1 MVTNY
6 KGVVITMKRILGL
19 LLSLMLMM
27 GLILPVYGA
36 ESIPTAEAAL
46 DGEPMNVTAYL
57 YDGVSYF
64 PFEETV
70 TAFYPE
76 SEISCQDGVYTATGE
91 DFVLTVVKGKN
102 YLEINDR
109 YLFVAGGFKTRESD
123 GMIMLPARIL
133 GQALGFGVDWKKMVL
148 FTSGGKPLVAAD
160 KPYSADDLDLISR
173 VITHESG
180 NQSLEGKMAVGNV
193 ILNRV
198 NSSLF
203 PNTVSEVI
211 YQKNQFPGATN
222 ATANAESIIA
232 AKLVLEGANVVPD
245 AYYFN
250 GVGKACWASRNK
262 TLLYTIGGHAFYG

>member
-1 MVTNY
+1 
-6 KGVVITMKRILGL
+6 MKRVRCLF
-19 LLSLMLMM
+19 LSLALMM
-27 GLILPVYGA
+27 GLILTANGA
-36 ESIPTAEAAL
+36 ESIPTAAATL
-46 DGEPMNVTAYL
+46 DGEPMDVTAYL
-57 YDGVSYF
+57 YDGTSYF
-64 PFEETV
+64 PLEETV
-70 TAFYPE
+70 KAFYPGTE
-76 SEISCQDGVYTATGE
+76 VFCQDGVYTATGE
-91 DFVLTVVKGKN
+91 NFTMTVEKGKT

-109 YLFVAGGFKTRESD
+109 YLYVPNGFKTREAD
-123 GMIMLPARIL
+123 GMVMVPARIL

-148 FTSGGKPLVAAD
+148 FTSGGTLLLASD
-160 KPYSADDLDLISR
+160 KPYTDSDLDLISR

-180 NQSLEGKMAVGNV
+180 NQPLEGKMAVGNV

-198 NSSLF
+198 NNSLF
-203 PNTVSEVI
+203 PDTVSEVI